1 MSSKELAG
9 THRNDRKKQASGD
22 LVKLPR
28 KPVTDLVNEQAKKFY
43 TTVGKV
49 LVEDRMISKSDLHA
63 FCMACNWFGFYFDAY
78 EETVKKGIIQTYK
91 TGARNVS
98 PEFTTMEKADAKLK
112 DYFKYFGLTP
122 YHRERILTA
131 TQGNKG
137 NDVKSQEAEMW
148 ESVLSP
154 TLN

>member
-9 THRNDRKKQASGD
+9 TDRSDRKKTASGD
-22 LVKLPR
+22 LLKLPR

-49 LVEDRMISKSDLHA
+49 LVDERMISKSDLHA
-63 FCMACNWFGFYFDAY
+63 FCMACNWFGFYYDAY
-78 EETVKKGIIQTYK
+78 EATVKKGIIQTYK

-98 PEFTTMEKADAKLK
+98 PEFSTMEKCDANFRYYMK
-112 DYFKYFGLTP
+112 FFGLTP

-131 TQGNKG
+131 TQGSKA

-148 ESVLSP
+148 EKVLSP
-154 TLN
+154 MMN